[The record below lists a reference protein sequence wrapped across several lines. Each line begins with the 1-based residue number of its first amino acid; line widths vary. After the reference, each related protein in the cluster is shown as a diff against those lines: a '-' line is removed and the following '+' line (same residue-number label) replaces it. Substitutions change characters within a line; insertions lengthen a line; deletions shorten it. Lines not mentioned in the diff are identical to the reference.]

1 MSVDDTIM
9 EKLSGLNDNTIQI
22 IQIGALKKEWKWK
35 KKKEKKEGVQFPK
48 IQQCN
53 DVQLSSIYEIGIS
66 RVEYKKGRKNK

>member
-35 KKKEKKEGVQFPK
+35 KKEGVQFPK